1 MSSVMKNVAIFVD
14 FTNGKLTSK
23 SVNLWNKV
31 FDLKYDSIVFYTFSL
46 CKEYF
51 LPQDSDIDL
60 VVIDSNSTITFA
72 DSHVVSSIVK
82 DLQLRNISNG
92 FAIKSPLTDIL
103 IPQIAF
109 RLNANV
115 KSQVID
121 FNRHNDDLSYSISV
135 FNNKVISHY
144 STLDQSVFI
153 LVNNNLKGSTIN
165 NDQQFIAVSPTH
177 LNSETAAYGV
187 VNVHDTM
194 NSSISLSDAEIVV
207 GAGRGLKDPSNW
219 PMVEE
224 LANLLYAATACS
236 KPVSDLDWRPHH
248 EHVGQTGVKI
258 SPKIYIA
265 CGISGAIQHLAGVN
279 SSKTIVVINN
289 DREAPFFSHA
299 DFGIVGDVFDVLPR
313 LIKKL
318 KS

>member
-1 MSSVMKNVAIFVD
+1 MNNIAIFVD
-14 FTNGKLTSK
+14 FVNGRLTGKSIKL
-23 SVNLWNKV
+23 LNKV
-31 FDLKYDSIVFYTFSL
+31 IGLKYDKYVVYTFSR
-46 CKEYF
+46 CQEYF
-51 LPQDSDIDL
+51 LPQIPGIDL
-60 VVIDSNSTITFA
+60 VVIESNSSITFT
-72 DSHVVSSIVK
+72 DSCIVSSISN
-82 DLQLRNISNG
+82 DLLQREISNG

-103 IPQIAF
+103 IPQIAVSI
-109 RLNANV
+109 NSTV

-121 FNRHNDDLSYSISV
+121 FNRHDEGISYAISV
-135 FNNKVISHY
+135 FNNKAECYYSVINQTSFY
-144 STLDQSVFI
+144 
-153 LVNNNLKGSTIN
+153 LVNNNFKTVSNGDGQQVYSVQPKFLKPVASSYSVVSI
-165 NDQQFIAVSPTH
+165 DAVS
-177 LNSETAAYGV
+177 N
-187 VNVHDTM
+187 NQ
-194 NSSISLSDAEIVV
+194 ISLNDADIVV

-224 LANLLYAATACS
+224 FASLLNAATACS

-258 SPKIYIA
+258 APNLYIA

-289 DREAPFFSHA
+289 DRDAPFFNHA
-299 DFGIVGDVFDVLPR
+299 DYGIVGDVFDVLPR

>member
-1 MSSVMKNVAIFVD
+1 MKNVAIFVD

-31 FDLKYDSIVFYTFSL
+31 LDLKYDSIVFYTFSL
-46 CKEYF
+46 CEEYF
-51 LPQDSDIDL
+51 LPKDSDIDL
-60 VVIDSNSTITFA
+60 VVIDSNSTISFA
-72 DSHVVSSIVK
+72 DTHVVSSIVK

-144 STLDQSVFI
+144 STLDQSFFI
-153 LVNNNLKGSTIN
+153 LVNNNLKASTIN
-165 NDQQFIAVSPTH
+165 NDQHFIAVLPTH

-194 NSSISLSDAEIVV
+194 NSTISLSDAEIVV

-224 LANLLYAATACS
+224 LANLLNAATACS

-258 SPKIYIA
+258 APKIYIA